1 MKVTFCHRRIQHVPP
16 QTFEFL
22 IAPDPAVTRRR
33 DIPFAEVHIVDR
45 LRILQICKMAGRDLS
60 RQSSFERMMRLVA
73 TSHDE
78 NGKSDRD
85 RNKSATELQLWW
97 TKHRKLLQTL
107 SNVQEA
113 DVTQISRKLATF
125 RNDTIDF
132 ESAQKSLS
140 DDKFISSVNSFLS
153 CLPLDP
159 ALKAKNSIARS
170 PHTIGS
176 ALFIH
181 YFPNEVLLDDEVADS
196 SGEAE
201 ECSVGA
207 AMLVSNFSRFIANCA
222 ALVPTISNEKTAN
235 FKKSMLSFRFSMRY
249 FIEKLERWK
258 ELDSSRLLHSLESP
272 YLESYAIFF
281 TISKAMEVTGIP
293 TAEVGNS
300 NDDLE
305 SSILHA
311 AEQQCLKIKQAMI
324 KILGTRAQAK
334 IEELNAQVEA
344 AHREVPAPVLESVT
358 NAEDSSYTGITRIEN
373 SHAGVV
379 AGTSVP
385 GSATSLSQEPDA
397 SPAGFK
403 EISSILK
410 RIAAAGGFTA
420 TRSTLNDAGIEPFHV
435 GDERHQLLHELSLD
449 LTHRLPETPSPGD
462 VNLQFYSQYYLPSPP
477 SNDIVKGGWSHMIQ
491 SASYPRSLNPLR
503 ISTPQGGTGTRAE
516 VGTGT
521 GVDTFAVEPTSAM
534 ESNIMT
540 LKSKIK
546 STMMF
551 MMDDNIVCS
560 LSLSPVTEER
570 LQKVEVR
577 KRNSRKAHLFNSLNI
592 LHSPYQYKNV
602 H

>member
-1 MKVTFCHRRIQHVPP
+1 M
-16 QTFEFL
+16 
-22 IAPDPAVTRRR
+22 TRRR
-33 DIPFAEVHIVDR
+33 GNPFAEVHTVDR
-45 LRILQICKMAGRDLS
+45 PRVLQICKMAGRDLS

-97 TKHRKLLQTL
+97 IKHRKLLQTL
-107 SNVQEA
+107 SNVREA

-125 RNDTIDF
+125 RNDAIDF

-181 YFPNEVLLDDEVADS
+181 YFPNEVLLDDEAADS

-281 TISKAMEVTGIP
+281 TISKAMEVTG
-293 TAEVGNS
+293 NS

-305 SSILHA
+305 SSIFHA

-344 AHREVPAPVLESVT
+344 AHREAPAPVVESVID
-358 NAEDSSYTGITRIEN
+358 AEDSSYTGITRIEN

-379 AGTSVP
+379 AGTSVS
-385 GSATSLSQEPDA
+385 GSSASLSQEPDA

-403 EISSILK
+403 EISIILK

-420 TRSTLNDAGIEPFHV
+420 IRSTPNDAGFEPFQV

-449 LTHRLPETPSPGD
+449 LTHRLPEGPSPGD
-462 VNLQFYSQYYLPSPP
+462 VNLQFYSQYYLPAPP
-477 SNDIVKGGWSHMIQ
+477 SNDILKGGWSYMIQ

-503 ISTPQGGTGTRAE
+503 ISTPQGGTGT
-516 VGTGT
+516 GTGA
-521 GVDTFAVEPTSAM
+521 DTYAVEPISAM

-546 STMMF
+546 STMLF

-560 LSLSPVTEER
+560 LSRSPVTEER
-570 LQKVEVR
+570 LQKVRLRE
-577 KRNSRKAHLFNSLNI
+577 RNSRKAYLY
-592 LHSPYQYKNV
+592 LH
-602 H
+602 